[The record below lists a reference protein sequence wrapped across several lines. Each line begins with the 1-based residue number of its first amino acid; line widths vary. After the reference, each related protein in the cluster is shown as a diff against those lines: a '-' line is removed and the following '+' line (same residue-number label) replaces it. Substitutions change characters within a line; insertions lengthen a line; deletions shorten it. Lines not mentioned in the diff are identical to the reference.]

1 MKLYAV
7 SNLPDEYIDSDRV
20 LGVEKAAKSADA
32 YLTPEKTSKTIEGVE
47 TAVDKSQA
55 KIEDEGDEEDKED
68 EEDEEEASPEDLRLQ
83 ALFSKADGVM
93 AQNKHVI
100 NECKV
105 LNAQTE
111 VLFKTHDEMKAQ
123 DLNVW

>member
-7 SNLPDEYIDSDRV
+7 SNLPDEHIDSDRV

-55 KIEDEGDEEDKED
+55 KI
-68 EEDEEEASPEDLRLQ
+68 EDEEEASPEDLRLQ

>member
-7 SNLPDEYIDSDRV
+7 SNLPDEHIDSDRV
-20 LGVEKAAKSADA
+20 LGVEKATKSADD
-32 YLTPEKTSKTIEGVE
+32 YLTTEKTSKTHEGVE
-47 TAVDKSQA
+47 TGVDESQE
-55 KIEDEGDEEDKED
+55 KIED

-93 AQNKHVI
+93 AQNKHMI

-111 VLFKTHDEMKAQ
+111 VLLKTHDEMKAQ